1 MQSQWVSAVSVSTQF
16 PSSQTAREN
25 QNSLVAAQSERDHAR
40 FLREQTR
47 QRVMRETP
55 AELEHE
61 VHEVL
66 GPVGVDEYLSRQLA
80 IELRGL
86 EGRADKEGMNDDEVG
101 LTAFIMKFSEGV
113 EEMSTIR
120 LYISAFTIGMGYL
133 LGGIIPL
140 LPYFFEKNVKTA
152 LIISSVITGVTLLI
166 FGVVKTHVT
175 GAKGGFKGYAWGAI
189 STLLVGGAA
198 AAAAYGITAALEK
211 KTDAVA
217 SCSTTATDSDPYI
230 IY

>member
-1 MQSQWVSAVSVSTQF
+1 M
-16 PSSQTAREN
+16 
-25 QNSLVAAQSERDHAR
+25 L
-40 FLREQTR
+40 
-47 QRVMRETP
+47 ETP
-55 AELEHE
+55 AELERE
-61 VHEVL
+61 VHGVL

-86 EGRADKEGMNDDEVG
+86 EGANGAPKRGHGSDSEKGDTKSGPGDEVG

-113 EEMSTIR
+113 EEMSTLR
-120 LYISAFTIGMGYL
+120 MYISAFTIGMGYL
-133 LGGIIPL
+133 IGGIIPL

-166 FGVVKTHVT
+166 FGVVKTHIT

-211 KTDAVA
+211 KTDAVN
-217 SCSTTATDSDPYI
+217 SCSTTSTSDSQPYI
-230 IY
+230 IGY